1 MAHVENRVHVRSP
14 CLFCE
19 SIGPFTK
26 PEHVI
31 PEAMGNDDLVLRG
44 EVCDRCNQF
53 FGSKVENF
61 VLEKTPIAFW
71 RTFSGIRKKHGE
83 LPHVDLSQPKRQK
96 GRLLAVHELH
106 DNLVGFTCHDDYSVS
121 VDIDDSGIV
130 RGILDG
136 TRKHF
141 TFVFTP
147 LVLSMMGRFFCKVGI
162 ELLCLADP
170 VRARSQ
176 AFQKAR
182 KFARE
187 GDVAI
192 LWPIF
197 HGQTGTLSD
206 LKKRIVDSGGP
217 SEEVVCYRYRL
228 LEVAACYTLLV
239 MTVGTDTWVVC
250 LNDPYP
256 TPVIRQAVPE
266 TKLELIWY
274 APEQV
279 NTGGERVD

>member
-1 MAHVENRVHVRSP
+1 MTPEHRLKT

-19 SIGPFTK
+19 NTGPFTK
-26 PEHVI
+26 PEHII

-71 RTFSGIRKKHGE
+71 RTFLGIRKKRGE

-96 GRLLAVHELH
+96 GRLPAVHELH
-106 DNLVGFTCHDDYSVS
+106 DSHVGFTCHDDYSVS
-121 VDIDDSGIV
+121 VDIDDSSIV
-130 RGILDG
+130 RGIVDG
-136 TRKHF
+136 TRKQF
-141 TFVFTP
+141 AFVFTP
-147 LVLSMMGRFFCKVGI
+147 LVLSMMGRFFCKIGV

-170 VRARSQ
+170 IRARSEV
-176 AFQKAR
+176 FQKAR

-187 GDVAI
+187 GDAAA

-197 HGQTGTLSD
+197 HGQTGTLAD
-206 LKKRIVDSGGP
+206 FKKRMVDSEGL
-217 SEEVVCYRYRL
+217 SEEVLCYQYRL
-228 LEVAACYTLLV
+228 LEVARCYTLLV
-239 MTVGTDTWVVC
+239 MAVGTDTWVVS

-256 TPVIRQAVPE
+256 TPVIREAVPE
-266 TKLELIWY
+266 TDLELIW
-274 APEQV
+274 A
-279 NTGGERVD
+279 